1 MDIYLSLCYFFTNL
15 FPHLQVGLVR
25 RDKSVTVATMDN
37 CLVSINN
44 KVFFHAF
51 EPQKLV
57 NLILEILHAF
67 LAK

>member
-44 KVFFHAF
+44 KVLYH
-51 EPQKLV
+51 Q
-57 NLILEILHAF
+57 
-67 LAK
+67 